1 MGFNSE
7 GRVEWGE
14 LGGPYHLERIKPA
27 LSPCSPRGQQECL
40 GLSPGMSPLTRKQGE
55 LGGVLGADS

>member
-1 MGFNSE
+1 M
-7 GRVEWGE
+7 EWGE

-27 LSPCSPRGQQECL
+27 LSQCSPRGQQECL